1 MKNRKWTL
9 AIFTGLSIFWY
20 QTHAQS
26 TEDIL
31 KLFPGEKEVFLNKIL
46 EYKIEIQ
53 NGQPKVESHA
63 LEQVKYLQANGGQYM
78 GAFGFYH
85 SGFQQLL
92 GYEAYTKTAN
102 DKKIKV
108 NDFKTSSDKE
118 SFVFYD
124 DVKRTTFNFPSV
136 ETGAVGNLE
145 VSWLNSDPHLLTP
158 FYFSSHVPVLNSQL
172 KISVSKDIS
181 FKYILEGIDTN
192 KIEVTVENKRHQ
204 ILYSFQYKNCPAEQ
218 EYADA
223 PDFPWYSPHVIF
235 YIDKYKDSTGNWVN
249 YLSSLRDLYKLS
261 YGYLKGINEMISP
274 ELKRIVDSLTLNITT
289 AKEKARKIYSWVQTN
304 IKYVAFENG
313 MEGFVPRDAS
323 LVCSRRYGDCK
334 DMASILTQMLNY
346 IHIPA
351 YFTWIGTRD
360 LPYKFSQ
367 LPLPLVSNHMI
378 CTILLDGKYIF
389 LDGTDPTCVF
399 GKPPYGIQDKEA
411 LLSINENEYKIL
423 KVPIINMDENVMS
436 DSTWLEIDNDSLI
449 GKIKRDLKGYF
460 AASIYGE
467 LLYSNDK
474 KIKDEMKAILER
486 GSNKFILDSFSIE
499 KGGSPDHIVLTG
511 IFNLPNY
518 AKRIGNEYYLNLNL
532 FKLYVDQ
539 EIDIPHRNMPISYNF
554 KSQKKYV
561 TMLKL
566 PEGYHLGD
574 MPAGRDYSNLVWGF
588 QMKYQQKGNWVIL
601 TQEFDNNHLFLEKN
615 EFEPWNKVL
624 ENLYPLYKESLN
636 IIKN

>member
-1 MKNRKWTL
+1 
-9 AIFTGLSIFWY
+9 
-20 QTHAQS
+20 
-26 TEDIL
+26 
-31 KLFPGEKEVFLNKIL
+31 
-46 EYKIEIQ
+46 
-53 NGQPKVESHA
+53 
-63 LEQVKYLQANGGQYM
+63 
-78 GAFGFYH
+78 
-85 SGFQQLL
+85 
-92 GYEAYTKTAN
+92 
-102 DKKIKV
+102 
-108 NDFKTSSDKE
+108 
-118 SFVFYD
+118 
-124 DVKRTTFNFPSV
+124 
-136 ETGAVGNLE
+136 
-145 VSWLNSDPHLLTP
+145 
-158 FYFSSHVPVLNSQL
+158 
-172 KISVSKDIS
+172 
-181 FKYILEGIDTN
+181 
-192 KIEVTVENKRHQ
+192 
-204 ILYSFQYKNCPAEQ
+204 
-218 EYADA
+218 
-223 PDFPWYSPHVIF
+223 
-235 YIDKYKDSTGNWVN
+235 
-249 YLSSLRDLYKLS
+249 
-261 YGYLKGINEMISP
+261 
-274 ELKRIVDSLTLNITT
+274 
-289 AKEKARKIYSWVQTN
+289 
-304 IKYVAFENG
+304 

-346 IHIPA
+346 THIPA

-423 KVPIINMDENVMS
+423 KVPIINMDENVIT
-436 DSTWLEIDNDSLI
+436 DSTWLEIDNDRLI

-499 KGGSPDHIVLTG
+499 KGGSADHIVLTG
-511 IFNLPNY
+511 TFQLPNY

-539 EIDIPHRNMPISYNF
+539 EIDIPHRNMPISYDF

-561 TMLKL
+561 TMFKL
-566 PEGYHLGD
+566 PEDYHLGD
-574 MPAGRDYSNLVWGF
+574 MPAGKDYSNLVWGF